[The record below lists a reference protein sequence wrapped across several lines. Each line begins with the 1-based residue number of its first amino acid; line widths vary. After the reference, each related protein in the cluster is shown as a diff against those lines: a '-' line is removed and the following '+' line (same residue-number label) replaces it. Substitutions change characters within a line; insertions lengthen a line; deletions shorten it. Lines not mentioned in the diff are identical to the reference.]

1 MLHFLLGKF
10 IYISISSIIQKSLR
24 CSYRDAAVTMATS
37 DDMTTWVMESSGR
50 GSKDVW
56 KNGQIAG
63 ASSLAW
69 RSLEKK
75 LTMKQLRQSLF
86 LMLS

>member
-1 MLHFLLGKF
+1 MLHFLSGKF
-10 IYISISSIIQKSLR
+10 IYFIKLSHYE
-24 CSYRDAAVTMATS
+24 SYRDAAVTMATS

-69 RSLEKK
+69 RTLEKK